1 MEFIFNT
8 EAISKYR
15 ISIKG
20 IKVKDNMRKYCTYN
34 AREKAKLSSC
44 TYLVKNH
51 SNLRKCM
58 K

>member
-20 IKVKDNMRKYCTYN
+20 IKVKDNMRKYCTCN

-44 TYLVKNH
+44 TYLVKN
-51 SNLRKCM
+51 LYTPADV
-58 K
+58 